1 MAIDFLE
8 ELKWRGLLH
17 QCTDE
22 RGLTEHLAAG
32 RRRAYAGFDPTADSL
47 TIGNLVPIMM
57 LVHLA
62 RCGHEPIV
70 VMGGGTGLIG
80 DPSGKSAERMLMTEE
95 TVAANVA
102 SQRRIFEAVFA
113 AAGVG
118 SPTIVNNADW
128 LRRLGYL
135 EALRDIG
142 KHFSVNMMIQKESV
156 KARLD
161 NREHGIS
168 YTEFSY
174 MILQAYD
181 FAHLH
186 REMGVTVQMGGSDQW
201 GNIVA
206 GIDLVRRQRV
216 TEFDELTVGF
226 PESILQLALKQ
237 GLTELAEI
245 ARGWESGHFLDAE
258 DTLAHMDRA
267 AELVRT
273 SGNAELKAR
282 WERIERAES
291 IRRSQLF
298 GLTCPL
304 VTKTDGGKFGKT
316 ESGAIWLTRERTSPY
331 AMYQFWLNSSDDDV
345 IRFLR
350 LFTLLS
356 KPEIDA
362 LAAAH
367 HDNAGARDAHRALA
381 IHATALLH
389 GEHEAEMAAKAA
401 HALFSGDVAHLSK
414 EMLEEVLGEVPSSP
428 HARSALA
435 GEGVAVLDLL
445 VETGL
450 AKSRREAREFLSGG
464 SVSVNGAKAGPEDR
478 LTTEHL
484 LHGEMIAL
492 RRGKKAWHLT
502 RWA

>member
-80 DPSGKSAERMLMTEE
+80 DPSGKSAERMLMTED

-156 KARLD
+156 KARLE

-206 GIDLVRRQRV
+206 GADLIRRV
-216 TEFDELTVGF
+216 
-226 PESILQLALKQ
+226 
-237 GLTELAEI
+237 
-245 ARGWESGHFLDAE
+245 H
-258 DTLAHMDRA
+258 A
-267 AELVRT
+267 AEHGG
-273 SGNAELKAR
+273 S
-282 WERIERAES
+282 ES
-291 IRRSQLF
+291 DAPATF

-304 VTKTDGGKFGKT
+304 VTKSDGGKFGKT